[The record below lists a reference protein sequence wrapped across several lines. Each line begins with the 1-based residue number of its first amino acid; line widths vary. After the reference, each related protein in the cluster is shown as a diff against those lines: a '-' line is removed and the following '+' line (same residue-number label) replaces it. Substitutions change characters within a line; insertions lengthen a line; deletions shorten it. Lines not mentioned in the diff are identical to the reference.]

1 MEVKIQNASQEF
13 SENISQMRSELESLC
28 KTSLKAMKTF
38 LRDKNLELNS
48 TQHDTYH
55 MIRTIRKNMDDDSI
69 SFNQEMREVTGEGHD
84 KIRFLRTEE
93 VAPAIKIVIDFRAR
107 VSELERLAHH
117 LVLEIQEF
125 PRQWKHTIL
134 FHGVPAQGPED
145 IFVLGHT
152 VCDIISKTLGVR
164 EEIVI
169 TEMRRLARSVTD
181 PVHPA
186 LAVTVRRHDQKQNI
200 LRRAATIRKGNFQ
213 ISDNLTR
220 TARIKM
226 GLLSKFMQRVNL
238 DKEYERFLTVKFGS
252 DQPEISCH
260 RHGTHTDTSLLRR
273 SDIFC

>member
-93 VAPAIKIVIDFRAR
+93 VAPAIKIVVDFRVR
-107 VSELERLAHH
+107 VADLERQAHN

-125 PRQWKHTIL
+125 PRPWSHTVL
-134 FHGVPAQGPED
+134 FHGVPEVGAED
-145 IFVLGHT
+145 VFVLGHT

-164 EEIVI
+164 DEIVI
-169 TEMRRLARSVTD
+169 TDIARLAPSVTD
-181 PVHPA
+181 PGSA
-186 LAVTVRRHDQKQNI
+186 GLAVTVRHHEQKQTI
-200 LRRAATIRKGNFQ
+200 LRRAAAIRKGNFQ
-213 ISDNLTR
+213 ITDNLTR
-220 TARIKM
+220 TARVKL
-226 GLLSKFMQRVNL
+226 GLMAKFMQRVARIYL
-238 DKEYERFLTVKFGS
+238 YSKRVKYCSCRSIKDTPQLTW
-252 DQPEISCH
+252 C
-260 RHGTHTDTSLLRR
+260 
-273 SDIFC
+273 

>member
-93 VAPAIKIVIDFRAR
+93 VAPAIKIVVDFRVR
-107 VSELERLAHH
+107 VADLERQAHN

-125 PRQWKHTIL
+125 PRPWSHTVL
-134 FHGVPAQGPED
+134 FHGVPEVGAED
-145 IFVLGHT
+145 VFVLGHT

-164 EEIVI
+164 DEVVI
-169 TEMRRLARSVTD
+169 TDIARLAPSVTD
-181 PVHPA
+181 PGSA
-186 LAVTVRRHDQKQNI
+186 GLAVTVRHHEQKQTI
-200 LRRAATIRKGNFQ
+200 LRRAAAIRKGNFQ
-213 ISDNLTR
+213 ITDNLTR
-220 TARIKM
+220 TARVKL
-226 GLLSKFMQRVNL
+226 GLMAKFMQRVAGIYL
-238 DKEYERFLTVKFGS
+238 YYKRVKYRPCRS
-252 DQPEISCH
+252 IK
-260 RHGTHTDTSLLRR
+260 DTPQQTW
-273 SDIFC
+273 C